1 MVLVPLPCDQE
12 REVER
17 ERGGGREKNQFTGH
31 VQAFLSQSYSS
42 WMATRH
48 ETPDG
53 AASHWSISR
62 KWYLFMGR

>member
-12 REVER
+12 REAEGEGER
-17 ERGGGREKNQFTGH
+17 ERRTSSHAMFKHSF
-31 VQAFLSQSYSS
+31 FQSYSS

-62 KWYLFMGR
+62 KWYLFMER

>member
-12 REVER
+12 REAER
-17 ERGGGREKNQFTGH
+17 EGRERDTNQFTGH

-53 AASHWSISR
+53 AASHWSISQ